1 MAVPARTGTATP
13 GVYRQYGQQQPVQRV
28 GPNVTDDYERWY
40 TEATS
45 SNRMV
50 LSIRSGIHSEIAWA
64 LDRLYRLCANDQFI
78 LKTIPGLTDAL
89 FEWPEW
95 YAAEGYLVAEKY
107 RLFAMPDTEDR
118 KRRHALESIFI
129 LRNSATNEPNAY
141 ELAHHPRTLPLLF
154 DALSNLIPDTDM
166 NAEFVLNAMELLQ
179 AISAGV
185 VLRGFTSKLKDPLP
199 TLLQIAGHSSNRSL
213 IIASLSLLAQLF
225 SNTQNIIRL
234 DKDSPALTASLR
246 YLPLFVDRPLVEAS
260 LNYLYAHLSH
270 SPMAKAFLHHP
281 LMPSTLRVL
290 VSFLLSEQVEETVNL
305 DISAD
310 TRAIPATSVVTPIH
324 DLTKEE
330 LETLIPMPEPQRCYE
345 WMKIMFVATPEG
357 ELTQVD
363 FWNLYKDAFTPF
375 ADHHP
380 VLVAS
385 DVIKNVNVVFPQ
397 AQAMVLPGP
406 PQRFIVRGVDRR
418 KDTQVA
424 PRFKCLWDRSQCSA
438 APFETPR
445 DLYEHILEHL
455 ESSENPEPPC
465 LWATCPLQPTPKQQL
480 RPHILTHLSSS
491 QTPAKHPTQ
500 DDMITVASDG
510 ESYPFVN
517 PTTRQ
522 PPPPRHTSISYTR
535 PVADPPSAALTALLI
550 IRILFRS
557 SFVAT
562 TDTAP
567 RADGDHFGF
576 PGVVEDDEG
585 DDVVEDIG
593 GELEGERRG
602 RRAFVGVRRMME
614 DVRMKDETLM
624 SWIVEMV
631 NAAYD
636 GLPRS

>member
-1 MAVPARTGTATP
+1 MAVPARTTTP
-13 GVYRQYGQQQPVQRV
+13 GVYRQYGQQQAVQRV

-40 TEATS
+40 TEANP

-50 LSIRSGIHSEIAWA
+50 LSIRSGIHSEVAWA

-95 YAAEGYLVAEKY
+95 YASEGYLMAEKY
-107 RLFAMPDTEDR
+107 QLFAMPDTEDR

-141 ELAHHPRTLPLLF
+141 ELANHPRTLPLLF
-154 DALSNLIPDTDM
+154 NALSNLAPDTDM
-166 NAEFVLNAMELLQ
+166 NAEFVLNAIELLQ
-179 AISAGV
+179 AISQSII
-185 VLRGFTSKLKDPLP
+185 LPNPTSKMKSPLP
-199 TLLQIAGHSSNRSL
+199 YSAANC
-213 IIASLSLLAQLF
+213 SLLAQLF
-225 SNTQNIIRL
+225 SNIQNTFRL
-234 DKDSPALTASLR
+234 DSNSPALAASIR
-246 YLPLFVDRPLVEAS
+246 YLPLFVDRALVDAS

-270 SPMAKAFLHHP
+270 PPMVKAFLHHP

-290 VSFLLSEQVEETVNL
+290 VSFILSEQVEETVKL
-305 DISAD
+305 DISAV
-310 TRAIPATSVVTPIH
+310 TRAIPAASTVIPVH

-345 WMKIMFVATPEG
+345 WMKIMFVATPDG

-363 FWNLYKDAFTPF
+363 FWTLYKDVFTPF
-375 ADHHP
+375 ADRHP

-406 PQRFIVRGVDRR
+406 PQRFVVRGVDRR
-418 KDTQVA
+418 KDTEAA
-424 PRFKCLWDRSQCSA
+424 PRFKCLWERSTCPA
-438 APFETPR
+438 PPFEAPGE
-445 DLYEHILEHL
+445 LYDHLLQHL
-455 ESSENPEPPC
+455 ESSENPELSC
-465 LWATCPLQPTPKQQL
+465 LWATCPLLPTSKLRL

-491 QTPAKHPTQ
+491 QPPAKHPTQ
-500 DDMITVASDG
+500 DDTITVTADG
-510 ESYPFVN
+510 ESYPFTD
-517 PTTRQ
+517 PTKRR
-522 PPPPRHTSISYTR
+522 PPPPRHTSISYTQ

-567 RADGDHFGF
+567 RADGEHFGF
-576 PGVVEDDEG
+576 PGVVEDDDG

-624 SWIVEMV
+624 GWIVEMV
-631 NAAYD
+631 YAAYD
-636 GLPRS
+636 GLLRS